1 MLAFTSRKCY
11 YKANTTKLYKLNVMT
26 SWLKFKFHLL
36 FHCFLLMLEMNGL
49 MTSHFILKY
58 SILPKHF
65 LISFKK
71 KKKMLKLNRVTE
83 EYCCMTSYFLVLM
96 SLLLK
101 YSVFTDSPFSSCKRK
116 NFIPILWL
124 LFSLH
129 FPKLNTTRIISYHMT
144 CIAVWTFSQCKLHP
158 KWILCI

>member
-1 MLAFTSRKCY
+1 MLAFTSGKCY

-36 FHCFLLMLEMNGL
+36 FHCFLLMLDLNGL
-49 MTSHFILKY
+49 MTSHFILNKY

-65 LISFKK
+65 LVSFKK
-71 KKKMLKLNRVTE
+71 KKRLKLNRVTE

-101 YSVFTDSPFSSCKRK
+101 YSVFTDSPFYSCKRK
-116 NFIPILWL
+116 NFIHILL
-124 LFSLH
+124 FFSLH
-129 FPKLNTTRIISYHMT
+129 FPKLNTIRIISYHMT
-144 CIAVWTFSQCKLHP
+144 CLTV
-158 KWILCI
+158 